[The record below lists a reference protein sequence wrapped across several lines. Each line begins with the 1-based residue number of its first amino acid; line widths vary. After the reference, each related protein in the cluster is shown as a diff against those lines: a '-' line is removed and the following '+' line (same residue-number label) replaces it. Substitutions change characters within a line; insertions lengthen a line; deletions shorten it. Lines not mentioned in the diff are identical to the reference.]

1 MKSLSRK
8 ATTRPPISANTLF
21 FGASYK
27 TINVIINIIV
37 FIILVKSKYHIPIP
51 KEHNII
57 TVTIHILIITDI
69 VPLPFEYQHI
79 NAKIGENNV
88 IPYHIII

>member
-8 ATTRPPISANTLF
+8 ATIRPPVSVIALF
-21 FGASYK
+21 FGVSCK
-27 TINVIINIIV
+27 TINVIIKIIV
-37 FIILVKSKYHIPIP
+37 LIILIKSKYHIPIL
-51 KEHNII
+51 KEHSNI
-57 TVTIHILIITDI
+57 TVIIHILIITGI
-69 VPLPFEYQHI
+69 VPLPFEYQHM